1 MINTLEPSKA
11 LDSVYLAV
19 FNQIKLASHQS
30 GHDMD
35 CRCCRVSWVEGNLF
49 LLRHY
54 HFTPRV
60 RGDGALVQCRAAA
73 ADGVLR
79 AISGPLQV
87 RCRRRGGGRDDA
99 TIGTIIT
106 DYTAYPVPV
115 QQLSSGHK

>member
-1 MINTLEPSKA
+1 MDMVVEGRIGHDKLINTLEPSKA

-54 HFTPRV
+54 HFTPRA

-87 RCRRRGGGRDDA
+87 RCRGGG
-99 TIGTIIT
+99 
-106 DYTAYPVPV
+106 V
-115 QQLSSGHK
+115 

>member
-35 CRCCRVSWVEGNLF
+35 CRCCLVSWVEGNLF

-60 RGDGALVQCRAAA
+60 REMVPWSSA
-73 ADGVLR
+73 
-79 AISGPLQV
+79 GPRLQME
-87 RCRRRGGGRDDA
+87 
-99 TIGTIIT
+99 
-106 DYTAYPVPV
+106 Y
-115 QQLSSGHK
+115 